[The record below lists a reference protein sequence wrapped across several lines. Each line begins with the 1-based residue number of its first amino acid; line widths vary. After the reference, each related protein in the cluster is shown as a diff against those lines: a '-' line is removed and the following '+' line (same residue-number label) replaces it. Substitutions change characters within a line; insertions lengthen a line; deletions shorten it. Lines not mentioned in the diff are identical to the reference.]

1 MTWRFRPAAQNF
13 AALSK
18 TWDDINKSRGNHILL
33 DAGFVAPL
41 LRNFDDGKALIGIE
55 ESDSSRGA
63 ALVVRKGPGLW
74 ETFQPSQAPIGLF
87 VLEQPNSGVK
97 QIHALARALPG
108 FAMQFSVLQQDPDY
122 ASVEYDQDSTGL
134 ERLDYINTAR
144 INLTGSFEDY
154 WKQRAGKFKYNLSRR
169 RRRMQELG
177 MSSELIVRRKPEEVA
192 AAIHEYGSLEASG
205 WKNSGGTAVVE
216 DNAQG
221 RFYREM
227 FEHFCE
233 RGEGH
238 IFQFL
243 VNGRVAASDL
253 CLLRD
258 GMLVLLK
265 TTYAEDLGEISP
277 ALLMRE
283 DALRLLF
290 AEKNAHILEF
300 YGRVMD
306 WHTRWTDDVR
316 TLYHINCY
324 RTSWT
329 KPLKQLVGRLK

>member
-1 MTWRFRPAAQNF
+1 MTWRFQPAAQNF
-13 AALSK
+13 AALSE
-18 TWDDINKSRGNHILL
+18 TWDAINRARGNHILL
-33 DAGFVAPL
+33 DSGFVAPL
-41 LRNFDDGKALIGIE
+41 LRNFDNGKALIGIE
-55 ESDSSRGA
+55 ESDSGSGA

-87 VLEQPNSGVK
+87 VLAQPHSGVQ
-97 QIHALARALPG
+97 QINALARALPG

-122 ASVEYDQDSTGL
+122 ASIQLDQDSAAL

-144 INLTGSFEDY
+144 ITLTGGFEDY

-169 RRRMQELG
+169 RRRLQELG
-177 MSSELIVRRKPEEVA
+177 LHSELVVRRKPEEVE
-192 AAIHEYGSLEASG
+192 AAIHEYGSLESSS
-205 WKNSGGTAVVE
+205 WKASGGTAVVE

-221 RFYREM
+221 RFYREV

-233 RGEGH
+233 RGEGQ

-253 CLLRD
+253 CLVRN

-283 DALRLLF
+283 DALRFLF
-290 AEKNAHILEF
+290 AEKNVHALEF

-306 WHTRWTDDVR
+306 WHTRWTDEIR